1 MAEKPWESMR
11 EDFPDVA
18 PADLCSKLYARRMVL
33 SLNSPLT
40 TRIAA
45 FAFALLAVAPG
56 MAAPAGTATALPACV
71 PCHGMDGIG
80 RDVEIPN
87 LAGQNEAYLLNQLRA
102 FRQGRRAHKEMLY
115 MSRNMTDE
123 DMKALA
129 AYFAALP
136 PR

>member
-1 MAEKPWESMR
+1 LTPH
-11 EDFPDVA
+11 
-18 PADLCSKLYARRMVL
+18 
-33 SLNSPLT
+33 SPRK
-40 TRIAA
+40 TRKTA
-45 FAFALLAVAPG
+45 FTCALLAVLTPAPG
-56 MAAPAGTATALPACV
+56 FAAPAENAGSLPSCV

-102 FRQGRRAHKEMLY
+102 FRKGRRAHKEMLY
-115 MSRNMTDE
+115 MSRNLTDE
-123 DMKALA
+123 DFKALA

>member
-1 MAEKPWESMR
+1 MI
-11 EDFPDVA
+11 
-18 PADLCSKLYARRMVL
+18 
-33 SLNSPLT
+33 LNSILPCG
-40 TRIAA
+40 AGVA
-45 FAFALLAVAPG
+45 AFALLAVLAAAPG
-56 MAAPAGTATALPACV
+56 WAAPSANPVGLPDCA

-80 RDVEIPN
+80 RDAEIPN

-102 FRQGRRAHKEMLY
+102 FRQGRRSHREMLY
-115 MSRNMTDE
+115 MSRTLSDD